1 MHRTKNMFPLN
12 TDRQARGCGR
22 KSLFLPVLV
31 WLTVCLSAHAAQLPL
46 HSQRLT
52 VGNEIWNLQVPS
64 GMQLELLTTDLDK
77 PRLMVFL
84 PNSDLLIGSKSGNI
98 YRLEPPYREPQVLVD
113 LPGYPHSL
121 AYRDGE
127 LLIAQSDGLYRAE
140 YRPGQRRIDRNE
152 LKLLVPLPTG
162 GGHSSRS
169 VAVGPDQRVYVSLGI
184 SGNCSNEYLDEA
196 YPIDDRRGGVLV
208 LDESG
213 PRVRFIPFASGLRNP
228 VGFDWHPQT
237 GELYASNNGPDH
249 LGFDQPPEYF
259 FRLTPG
265 SFHGMPWYRFDGRRL
280 HRDNCIE
287 VKPPRP
293 ASDVGVPVATFPSRN
308 APMGVGF
315 VPSGALDPRFE
326 HNAIVAFRGS
336 WGTRPDGGFR
346 GDPASRRPPRLMMVR
361 FEDGKAAEVMDV
373 IRGFQRTDGRRL
385 AQPVGV
391 AIGPDGALYFTSD
404 SQTGGLFRLSP
415 G

>member
-1 MHRTKNMFPLN
+1 MQQTKNMFPPN
-12 TDRQARGCGR
+12 TDRQARSRER

-31 WLTVCLSAHAAQLPL
+31 WLTACLSADAAQLPL
-46 HSQRLT
+46 QTQRLT
-52 VGNEIWNLQVPS
+52 VGNEVWNLQVPS
-64 GMQLELLTTDLDK
+64 GMQLELLTTDLVK

-98 YRLEPPYREPQVLVD
+98 YRLAPPYREPQVLVN

-127 LLIAQSDGLYRAE
+127 LLIARSDGLYRAA
-140 YRPGQRRIDRNE
+140 YRPGQRRIDRNA
-152 LKLLVPLPTG
+152 LKLLAPLPAG
-162 GGHSSRS
+162 GSHSSRS

-196 YPIDDRRGGVLV
+196 YPIGDRRGGVLV

-213 PRVRFIPFASGLRNP
+213 HRLRFKPFASGLRNP

-237 GELYASNNGPDH
+237 GDLYASNNGPDH

-259 FRLTPG
+259 SRLIPG
-265 SFHGMPWYRFDGRRL
+265 SFHGMPWYRFDGRRVR
-280 HRDNCIE
+280 RDNCIE
-287 VKPPRP
+287 VKPPLP
-293 ASDVGVPVATFPSRN
+293 AADVTVPVATFPARN

-315 VPSGALDPRFE
+315 VPRGALDPRFE

-336 WGTRPDGGFR
+336 WGTRPDGDFS
-346 GDPASRRPPRLMMVR
+346 GDPGSRRPPRLMMVR
-361 FEDGKAAEVMDV
+361 FEDGKAAEVME
-373 IRGFQRTDGRRL
+373 IIQGFQRTDGRRL
-385 AQPVGV
+385 ARPVGV

-404 SQTGGLFRLSP
+404 SITEGLFRLSP